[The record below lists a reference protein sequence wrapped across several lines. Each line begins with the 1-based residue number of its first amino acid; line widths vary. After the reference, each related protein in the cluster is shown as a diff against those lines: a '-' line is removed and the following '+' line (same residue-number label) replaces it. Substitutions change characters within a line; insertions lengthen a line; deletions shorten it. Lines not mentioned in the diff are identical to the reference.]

1 MKRVLLLSTTTGYQL
16 RSFGDAARA
25 AGATLTLATDRCDQ
39 LEDPWSDRAIAVR
52 FDVEPDAVAAAVAAC
67 SRERPDAVVAV
78 GDRPAVLAAHLTA
91 ALGLEGNPAAA
102 ATRQWLLT
110 SLAGSLA
117 LLGALWAMGR
127 DGSIAGYAALVA
139 CCGTLSWLLSLR
151 RR

>member
-1 MKRVLLLSTTTGYQL
+1 MGVVDLLLHGLAFVLPALGVALCT
-16 RSFGDAARA
+16 
-25 AGATLTLATDRCDQ
+25 TLAGRMGRGGGMRW
-39 LEDPWSDRAIAVR
+39 WS
-52 FDVEPDAVAAAVAAC
+52 E
-67 SRERPDAVVAV
+67 
-78 GDRPAVLAAHLTA
+78 
-91 ALGLEGNPAAA
+91 
-102 ATRQWLLT
+102 WLLT

>member
-1 MKRVLLLSTTTGYQL
+1 MTRVLLLSTTTGYQL

-39 LEDPWSDRAIAVR
+39 LEDPWSDRDIAVR

-91 ALGLEGNPAAA
+91 ALGL
-102 ATRQWLLT
+102 
-110 SLAGSLA
+110 
-117 LLGALWAMGR
+117 
-127 DGSIAGYAALVA
+127 
-139 CCGTLSWLLSLR
+139 
-151 RR
+151 